1 MEETI
6 ISILII
12 LISIGLLTKLKG
24 NFIFILPVLNVIF
37 DVLTG
42 FIPTSTVSNNWL
54 AVSRASIN
62 LLFIFY
68 YFLNFKIRF
77 GKFKIIFIFLIY
89 LLILVPFSSDLSKS
103 GINYL
108 KYAESIVLFPISYA
122 IINNE
127 KKINLLNSSIFYI
140 LVIITVNFIAA
151 NVFKVGQNL
160 YSETVEYYGGG
171 FHLGGLNTLAVII
184 ILIPFLYN
192 NLENKYK
199 IAVILLGIVVA
210 IFLILSLKRATII
223 APIIGYLTLFL
234 FSRTRT
240 KLFKLFI
247 SFSIVI
253 FLLSPFYINVLD
265 QMIYARKNRL
275 DVSTI
280 EEEMRYKEIFI
291 VIDER
296 IYNHSKNVV
305 LFGKEIFNSAWNYGN
320 GMYRSRELHT
330 DFAVI
335 LHGSGL
341 IGLLFFTL
349 LHIYFIS
356 KGIFHLNFKSSVY
369 TNKYLPT
376 YFALIVLSI
385 VLSFS
390 RGLGAISFQMILY
403 IYLGAL
409 IRMLDNRKL
418 LNDKSNI
425 KYLNGS
431 K

>member
-1 MEETI
+1 
-6 ISILII
+6 
-12 LISIGLLTKLKG
+12 
-24 NFIFILPVLNVIF
+24 
-37 DVLTG
+37 
-42 FIPTSTVSNNWL
+42 
-54 AVSRASIN
+54 
-62 LLFIFY
+62 
-68 YFLNFKIRF
+68 
-77 GKFKIIFIFLIY
+77 
-89 LLILVPFSSDLSKS
+89 
-103 GINYL
+103 
-108 KYAESIVLFPISYA
+108 
-122 IINNE
+122 
-127 KKINLLNSSIFYI
+127 
-140 LVIITVNFIAA
+140 
-151 NVFKVGQNL
+151 
-160 YSETVEYYGGG
+160 
-171 FHLGGLNTLAVII
+171 
-184 ILIPFLYN
+184 
-192 NLENKYK
+192 
-199 IAVILLGIVVA
+199 
-210 IFLILSLKRATII
+210 
-223 APIIGYLTLFL
+223 
-234 FSRTRT
+234 
-240 KLFKLFI
+240 
-247 SFSIVI
+247 
-253 FLLSPFYINVLD
+253 
-265 QMIYARKNRL
+265 MIYARKNRL